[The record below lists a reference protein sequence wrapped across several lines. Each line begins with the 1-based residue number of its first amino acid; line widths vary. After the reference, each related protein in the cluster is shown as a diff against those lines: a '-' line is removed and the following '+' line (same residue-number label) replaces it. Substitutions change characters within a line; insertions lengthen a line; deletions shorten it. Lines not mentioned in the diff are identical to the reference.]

1 MTEDVYFRFGVALAI
16 GLVIGIERGWRDRD
30 GPPGSRTAGI
40 RTFALAGLL
49 GAVSATVARD
59 MAAPFVFIALL
70 IAFTSV
76 FAWFKVREADED
88 NDFSVTSVVAAL
100 LVFVLGAY
108 CVVGSPQ
115 TAAAAGVAAA
125 GLLASRDFLHGALAR
140 LTWPEL
146 RSALLLLAMSV
157 IVLPILPNTAIDPF
171 GSVNPREVWIFTV
184 LAGAISYFGYI
195 AVRLLGASR
204 GLLVTSAAGAL
215 VSSTAVTV
223 LLARRAGEGEATARL
238 AGAAALAGMISILR
252 VLVLVAAVAPAVL
265 VHAGPA
271 ALAGAGAFGMAS
283 LLLLRSSGQELD
295 GKAPPLTNP
304 FDLQPLL
311 AFAVTLTLVL
321 LLVGWLTSLISQ
333 QGLFLSSGLVGLVD
347 VDVAA
352 LTAAR
357 NVEALGGPRRAAIAI
372 LLALAVNAV
381 ARVGYAM
388 ITGPLAFSAWL
399 LLITGA
405 AFGCGLSILAI
416 LAL

>member
-1 MTEDVYFRFGVALAI
+1 MMEDIYFRFGVALAI

-49 GAVSATVARD
+49 GAVSAAVARD
-59 MAAPFVFIALL
+59 MAAPLVFIALL

-100 LVFVLGAY
+100 LVFTLGAY

-125 GLLASRDFLHGALAR
+125 GLLAGRDFLHGALTR

-157 IVLPILPNTAIDPF
+157 IVLPILPNRTIDPF
-171 GSVNPREVWIFTV
+171 ASVNPREVWTFTV
-184 LAGAISYFGYI
+184 LAGAISYLGYV
-195 AVRLLGASR
+195 AVRLLGTTR

-223 LLARRAGEGEATARL
+223 ALARQAREGQVPVRL
-238 AGAAALAGMISILR
+238 AGAAAIAGMISILR

-265 VHAGPA
+265 AHAGPA
-271 ALAGAGAFGMAS
+271 ALAAAAAFGAAS
-283 LLLLRSSGQELD
+283 LFLLRSSGQELD
-295 GKAPPLTNP
+295 GKASPLANP
-304 FDLQPLL
+304 LDLQPLL

-321 LLVGWLTSLISQ
+321 LLVGWLASLVGQ
-333 QGLFLSSGLVGLVD
+333 QGLFLSSGLVGLID

-357 NVEALGGPRRAAIAI
+357 NVEALGGPRAAGVAI
-372 LLALAVNAV
+372 LVAMAVNAV

-388 ITGPLAFSAWL
+388 IAGPLVFSARL
-399 LLITGA
+399 LLVTGA
-405 AFGCGLSILAI
+405 ALGCGLLTF
-416 LAL
+416 ALFPM